1 MRGMLSLLWIMTL
14 IAMVAFF
21 VLLIIY
27 VIDKV
32 KKRQSSVSVRALVIT
47 LVIGLMFL
55 VATIGTALGR
65 STNRGLSAE
74 KSSSASLSSDDDSAS
89 SGESEVDVDVDPDDN
104 NHTAT
109 EVSPNISNNEPMAYR
124 TDITYAQ
131 IAQAPADFAGEKVQ
145 FSGKVVKIVPTDDD
159 DKVRLAVDGNP
170 NNLMVVDVDKDLL
183 NGSNLSEGSQVT
195 FSGVIEGI
203 ETYQTDQGENVTAP
217 SMDAKIVN
225 FQTSN

>member
-32 KKRQSSVSVRALVIT
+32 KKRQSSLSVRALVIT

-55 VATIGTALGR
+55 VATIGTALGT

>member
-55 VATIGTALGR
+55 VATIGTTIRA

-74 KSSSASLSSDDDSAS
+74 KSSIASLSSDDDSAS
-89 SGESEVDVDVDPDDN
+89 SEESEVDVDVDPDDN
-104 NHTAT
+104 NQTAT

-183 NGSNLSEGSQVT
+183 NGSNISEGSQVT

-203 ETYQTDQGENVTAP
+203 ETYQTNQGENVTAP

>member
-55 VATIGTALGR
+55 VATIGTTIRA

-89 SGESEVDVDVDPDDN
+89 SEESEVDVDVDPDDN
-104 NHTAT
+104 NQTAT

-203 ETYQTDQGENVTAP
+203 ETHQTDQGENVTAP